1 MPCVLKLYFFLLK
14 GINMDTMII
23 FENQQDLMNLTD
35 EHISIIENVVSK
47 TLELE
52 NFNIDTIVSVTA
64 VDNEQIH
71 SLNNEFRG
79 VDRPTDVLSFPVVEF
94 ENGKMIENS
103 GDYFEDKLILGDIIF
118 SAEKLKEQSIEYGHS
133 FERELGFLVCHS
145 TLHLL
150 GYDHETE
157 EERQVMRQKE
167 ENTLQT
173 LNLTR

>member
-1 MPCVLKLYFFLLK
+1 ME
-14 GINMDTMII
+14 II
-23 FENQQDLMNLTD
+23 FENQQDIIELCD
-35 EHISIIENVVSK
+35 EHLTIIENVVTK

-52 NFNIDTIVSVTA
+52 QFSADTIVSVTA
-64 VDNEQIH
+64 VDNKEIH
-71 SLNNEFRG
+71 SLNKEFRG

-157 EERQVMRQKE
+157 DERQVMRQKE
-167 ENTLQT
+167 EKTLEL

>member
-1 MPCVLKLYFFLLK
+1 ME
-14 GINMDTMII
+14 II
-23 FENQQDLMNLTD
+23 FENQQDIIELCD
-35 EHISIIENVVSK
+35 EHLTIIENVVAK

-52 NFNIDTIVSVTA
+52 QFLTDTIVSVTA
-64 VDNEQIH
+64 VDNNEIH
-71 SLNNEFRG
+71 SLNKEFRG

-103 GDYFEDKLILGDIIF
+103 GDYFEDKLNLGDIIF

-157 EERQVMRQKE
+157 DERQVMRQKE
-167 ENTLQT
+167 EKTLEL

>member
-1 MPCVLKLYFFLLK
+1 ME
-14 GINMDTMII
+14 II
-23 FENQQDLMNLTD
+23 FENQQDIIELCD
-35 EHISIIENVVSK
+35 EHLTIIENVVTK

-52 NFNIDTIVSVTA
+52 QFLIDTIVSVTA
-64 VDNEQIH
+64 VDNKEIH
-71 SLNNEFRG
+71 SLNKEFRG

-94 ENGKMIENS
+94 DNGKMIENS

-157 EERQVMRQKE
+157 DERQVMRQKE
-167 ENTLQT
+167 EKTLEL

>member
-1 MPCVLKLYFFLLK
+1 ME
-14 GINMDTMII
+14 II
-23 FENQQDLMNLTD
+23 FENQQDIIELCD
-35 EHISIIENVVSK
+35 EHLTIIENVVAK

-52 NFNIDTIVSVTA
+52 QFLTDTIVSVTA
-64 VDNEQIH
+64 VDNNEIH
-71 SLNNEFRG
+71 SLNKEFRG

-157 EERQVMRQKE
+157 DERQVMRQKE
-167 ENTLQT
+167 EKTLEL

>member
-1 MPCVLKLYFFLLK
+1 ME
-14 GINMDTMII
+14 II
-23 FENQQDLMNLTD
+23 FENQQDIIELCD
-35 EHISIIENVVSK
+35 EHLTIIENVVAK

-52 NFNIDTIVSVTA
+52 QFSADTIVSVTA
-64 VDNEQIH
+64 VDNKEIH
-71 SLNNEFRG
+71 SLNKEFRG

-157 EERQVMRQKE
+157 DERQVMRQKE
-167 ENTLQT
+167 EKTLEL

>member
-1 MPCVLKLYFFLLK
+1 MKDTVKFAIKKSLEYMEFGDKFEISVMFVDDEEIQVLNKL
-14 GINMDTMII
+14 
-23 FENQQDLMNLTD
+23 
-35 EHISIIENVVSK
+35 HR
-47 TLELE
+47 
-52 NFNIDTIVSVTA
+52 NIDRS
-64 VDNEQIH
+64 
-71 SLNNEFRG
+71 
-79 VDRPTDVLSFPVVEF
+79 TDVLSFPVVEF

-157 EERQVMRQKE
+157 DERQVMRKKE
-167 ENTLQT
+167 ESTLEV

>member
-1 MPCVLKLYFFLLK
+1 ME
-14 GINMDTMII
+14 II
-23 FENQQDLMNLTD
+23 FENQQDIIELCD
-35 EHISIIENVVSK
+35 EHLTIIENVVTK

-52 NFNIDTIVSVTA
+52 QFSADTIVSVTA
-64 VDNEQIH
+64 VDNKEIH
-71 SLNNEFRG
+71 SLNKEFRG

-157 EERQVMRQKE
+157 DERQVMRQE
-167 ENTLQT
+167 EEKTLEL

>member
-1 MPCVLKLYFFLLK
+1 ME
-14 GINMDTMII
+14 II
-23 FENQQDLMNLTD
+23 FENQQDIIELCD
-35 EHISIIENVVSK
+35 EHLTIIENVVTK

-52 NFNIDTIVSVTA
+52 QFSADTIVSVTA
-64 VDNEQIH
+64 VDNKEIH
-71 SLNNEFRG
+71 SLNKEFRG

-157 EERQVMRQKE
+157 DERQVMRHE
-167 ENTLQT
+167 EEKTLEL

>member
-1 MPCVLKLYFFLLK
+1 ME
-14 GINMDTMII
+14 II
-23 FENQQDLMNLTD
+23 FENQQDIIELCD
-35 EHISIIENVVSK
+35 EHLTIIENVVAK

-52 NFNIDTIVSVTA
+52 QFSADTIVSVTA
-64 VDNEQIH
+64 VDNNEIH
-71 SLNNEFRG
+71 SLNKEFRG

-157 EERQVMRQKE
+157 DERQVMRQKE
-167 ENTLQT
+167 EKTLEL